1 MFLQSRDHPCSIA
14 STHAFAR
21 RTKEMKRFAALT
33 LIALLAACGGDA
45 GPTDRFSGTWT
56 GIGTTST
63 DTIRLELVS
72 TQNGSKVIGTGTLSD
87 NSTTEAVMFAGT
99 SMASSVDLLVITH
112 AGPINYVG
120 TFVTSDSI
128 AGGIE
133 HGATPAVQLSLKK
146 Q

>member
-1 MFLQSRDHPCSIA
+1 
-14 STHAFAR
+14 
-21 RTKEMKRFAALT
+21 MKRLTALA

-56 GIGTTST
+56 GTGMSSS

-72 TQNGSKVIGTGTLSD
+72 AQNGSKVRGTGTLSD
-87 NSTTEAVMFAGT
+87 NSMTEAMMFAGT
-99 SMASSVDLLVITH
+99 SMASSVELIVILH
-112 AGPINYVG
+112 AITIGYAG

-128 AGGIE
+128 VGGIE
-133 HGATPAVQLSLKK
+133 GGATTVRLSLKR